1 MARRK
6 RFDEAAG
13 TVIGGVLAG
22 LAAVRRGKS
31 VHPDGVVHE
40 ARFVVSGLA
49 AAPAG
54 ARLLR
59 EPGEYRAVVRFSRSL
74 GVPRP
79 LPDLLGISIR
89 VLEPFE
95 RGRHQDFLLVT
106 SVDRPILHHVFVP
119 ASDVQQ
125 RIYTSSL
132 PYRAGDERFL
142 VGVLPRDRSPR
153 GVGRTEFDR
162 LATAAATGEL
172 AFDVAVASVEGRFTP
187 VAELRIGDRLPAAF
201 DALRFN
207 PWNTGAGLEPAGWLN
222 GARRRAYELSQRAWG
237 RAQSE
242 GERHQRD
249 AEAALERLVAS
260 AS

>member
-1 MARRK
+1 MARAK
-6 RFDEAAG
+6 GLDEAVG
-13 TVIGGVLAG
+13 TVIGGALAG
-22 LAAVRRGKS
+22 LAAIRRGKA

-40 ARFVVSGLA
+40 ARLVVTGAA

-59 EPGEYRAVVRFSRSL
+59 EPGEHRAVVRFSRSL
-74 GVPRP
+74 GLPRP

-95 RGRHQDFLLVT
+95 RGRHQDFMLVT

-119 ASDVQQ
+119 ALDVQH

-142 VGVLPRDRSPR
+142 VGVLPRDQSPR

-172 AFDVAVASVEGRFTP
+172 VFDVAVASVEGRFAP

-207 PWNTGAGLEPAGWLN
+207 AWNTGAGLEPAGWLN
-222 GARRRAYELSQRAWG
+222 AARRPAYELSQRAWG
-237 RAQSE
+237 RSQPD
-242 GERHQRD
+242 GQRRQRE
-249 AEAALERLVAS
+249 AEVALSRLVAS
-260 AS
+260 GR